1 MRRNMIIVGAF
12 QWWEIIIFSCT
23 KVNSCANAL
32 KKQKPQNDS
41 PGNGQ
46 SKRMSM
52 ITQSVMLNRK

>member
-12 QWWEIIIFSCT
+12 QWWEIIFSCT

-46 SKRMSM
+46 SERMSM